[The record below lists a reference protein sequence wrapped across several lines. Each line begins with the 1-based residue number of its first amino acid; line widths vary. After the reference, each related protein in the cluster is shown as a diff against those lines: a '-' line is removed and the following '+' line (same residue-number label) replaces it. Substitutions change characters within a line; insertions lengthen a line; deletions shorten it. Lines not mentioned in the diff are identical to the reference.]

1 MAGFNINAKVSGGE
15 KLAPYLRRLAH
26 EAGKGAIVRVGFL
39 EGAKYPDSDN
49 TRFLKGV
56 HKLASEKGGGH
67 TVLKLPAVPKVV
79 KGLPVAQ
86 VAFWNNF
93 GTNTSGPRPFFSQTI
108 AVQSKTWG
116 RKLAAVAKKNMENG
130 GKADPKRWMA
140 LLGTDIKDQ
149 LKRSIRKWP
158 ADNAPLTVAIKGF
171 NHGLVDSSV
180 MERAVDFEVKDA
192 P

>member
-1 MAGFNINAKVSGGE
+1 MAGLNLNAKVSGGD
-15 KLAPYLRRLAH
+15 KLAPYLARLAH

-39 EGAKYPDSDN
+39 EGVNYPDSD
-49 TRFLKGV
+49 TSRFLEGV

-67 TVLKLPAVPKVV
+67 TVLKVPAVPKIE

-86 VAFWNNF
+86 VAFWDEF
-93 GTNTSGPRPFFSQTI
+93 GTQTSKPRPFFRMMI
-108 AVQSKTWG
+108 AEQSPTWG
-116 RKLAAVAKKNMENG
+116 RKLAAVAKKNMANG
-130 GKADPKRWMA
+130 GKADPKRCMA

-171 NHGLVDSSV
+171 NKGLKDQGV
-180 MERAVDFEVKDA
+180 MESKVDYEVKEA

>member
-1 MAGFNINAKVSGGE
+1 MAAFNINAKVSGGD

-26 EAGKGAIVRVGFL
+26 EAGKGAIVSVGFL

-56 HKLASEKGGGH
+56 HELASEKGGGH
-67 TVLKLPAVPKVV
+67 TIFKPPAAPKVV
-79 KGLPVAQ
+79 AGLPVAQ
-86 VAFWNNF
+86 IAFWNNF
-93 GTNTSGPRPFFSQTI
+93 GHSGQRPRPFFSQTI

-171 NHGLVDSSV
+171 NHGLVDEDI

>member
-15 KLAPYLRRLAH
+15 KLAPYLQRLAR

-39 EGAKYPDSDN
+39 EGVNYPDTDTS
-49 TRFLKGV
+49 RFLKGV

-67 TVLKLPAVPKVV
+67 TTLKLPSTPKIV
-79 KGLPVAQ
+79 KGPPVAQ
-86 VAFWNNF
+86 VAFWDEF
-93 GTNTSGPRPFFSQTI
+93 GTQISKPRPFFRSTI
-108 AVQSKTWG
+108 AEQSKTWG
-116 RKLAAVAKKNMENG
+116 KKLGAVAKKTMESG
-130 GKADPKRWMA
+130 HGADPKRWMA
-140 LLGTDIKDQ
+140 LLGEDISDQ

-171 NHGLVDSSV
+171 NHGLVDRGI
-180 MERAVDFEVKDA
+180 MEDKVNYEVKDA